1 MATKTSKR
9 TQSKATPAEGERPG
23 RKHNRNYKRTPEVRK
38 LLEEAIGDLGFS
50 DRSAC
55 DYAGLHHDTFYEWL
69 REDSD
74 MSDAIMRA
82 RAKFKQLHTRNV
94 ASAGPAD
101 WRASAW
107 LLSHRFPEEYAE
119 RQMIDANVQTA
130 SPLDK
135 LFAPPL
141 VADTSSEPITN
152 GQREDDSPDS

>member
-9 TQSKATPAEGERPG
+9 TQSKATEGERPG
-23 RKHNRNYKRTPEVRK
+23 RKTKRTDENRK
-38 LLEEAIGDLGFS
+38 LLEEAIGELGFS
-50 DRSAC
+50 DKSAC
-55 DYAGLHHDTFYEWL
+55 EYAGLCPDTFYEWL
-69 REDSD
+69 RSDSAF
-74 MSDAIMRA
+74 SETIARA
-82 RAKFKQLHTRNV
+82 RAKFKAWHTRNI
-94 ASAGPAD
+94 AEHARTDARHSE
-101 WRASAW
+101 W

-152 GQREDDSPDS
+152 GQREDDSPDA